1 MNLKRNTMFA
11 LTLVVIC
18 IFTGATAQICFKY
31 GMSNIDK
38 INNFDN
44 LLNFKTIFSIVT
56 NNYIIVGVFLYG
68 TAFIL
73 WLGALSTLDI
83 SYMHPLLSLGYVLTV
98 IFAFLFIHENISLVR
113 WMGVLFVAFGSFL
126 IVKS

>member
-1 MNLKRNTMFA
+1 MFA
-11 LTLVVIC
+11 LTLVLIC
-18 IFTGATAQICFKY
+18 IFAGAAGQICFKC

-44 LLNFKTIFSIVT
+44 LLNSKTIISIAT
-56 NNYIIVGVFLYG
+56 NNYIILGTLLYG

-83 SYMHPLLSLGYVLTV
+83 SYMYPLLSLGYIITA
-98 IFAFLFIHENISLVR
+98 IFAFLFIRENITLLR
-113 WMGVLFVAFGSFL
+113 WLGILLIFAGSFL
-126 IVKS
+126 VTKS